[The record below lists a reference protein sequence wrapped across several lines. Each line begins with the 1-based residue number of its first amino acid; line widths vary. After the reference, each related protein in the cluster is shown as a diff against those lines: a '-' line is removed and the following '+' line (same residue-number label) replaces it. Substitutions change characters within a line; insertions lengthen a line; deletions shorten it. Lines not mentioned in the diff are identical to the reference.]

1 MRIIACLASSVDG
14 KITAAQLPPN
24 QWAKLG
30 TTADL
35 ERLFTIRNQADA
47 ILCGLTTF
55 NAWAGVRWSTNQQA
69 QPLEERIAKYHL
81 ILTNTWHF
89 TAAAL
94 TIIEQWQPNWLPFI
108 VVSNTPPPAQLQT
121 IFNQPLGNHIWL
133 QPTPNSGSHPLQTI
147 IEQLTAQ
154 YPTIQTLLVEGGGN
168 VIAQCLEAQ
177 ILQELYLTL
186 TPWLVGG
193 TATPSLVGG
202 IGFEKGCFPKVL
214 WQSIEPVEAEL
225 FLHGSIQYPSST

>member
-1 MRIIACLASSVDG
+1 MKIIACLASSVDG

-35 ERLFTIRNQADA
+35 QRLFSIRNQADA

-55 NAWAGVRWSTNQQA
+55 NAWAGVRWSSNQQA
-69 QPLEERIAKYHL
+69 QPLEERVAKTHL
-81 ILTNTWHF
+81 VLTNTWGF
-89 TAAAL
+89 SPTAL
-94 TIIEQWQPNWLPFI
+94 TVIEHWQPHWQPFI
-108 VVSNTPPPAQLQT
+108 VVSNNPPPASLQPW
-121 IFNQPLGNHIWL
+121 FNQATGNRIWL
-133 QPTPNSGSHPLQTI
+133 QPPVNPTLPPLQQVVI
-147 IEQLTAQ
+147 QLSSQ

-168 VIAQCLEAQ
+168 VIAQCLEAK

-202 IGFEKGCFPKVL
+202 IGFQQGCFPKVL
-214 WQSIEPVEAEL
+214 WQSIESVETEL
-225 FLHGSIQYPSST
+225 FLHGFIEYPKTL